1 MEQYGFI
8 VYVCPLILKDEK
20 RGRFNVDSVHLS
32 LGYMEWSTPRSL
44 KVDVRS
50 AVTIL
55 SLSIKVRVQEYT
67 SLFYPSETLASSDP
81 LSTLKLRWW
90 FGAFRVTWLLVYF
103 CGLG

>member
-20 RGRFNVDSVHLS
+20 RGRFNVDSVHLA

-81 LSTLKLRWW
+81 LSTLKLR
-90 FGAFRVTWLLVYF
+90 
-103 CGLG
+103 